1 MTSVFVTIIQNIIN
15 KITPVLF
22 AFVFV
27 STIVPRETCQW
38 SGTRTKLS
46 REEKTK
52 REEEFSGSLYE
63 CLVVTACVLKLHQH
77 CGTLNV
83 SSQYLDV

>member
-1 MTSVFVTIIQNIIN
+1 MTSVFVTIIQNIII

-27 STIVPRETCQW
+27 STIVPRETGQW

-46 REEKTK
+46 REEKNET
-52 REEEFSGSLYE
+52 RGIFWFS
-63 CLVVTACVLKLHQH
+63 V
-77 CGTLNV
+77 
-83 SSQYLDV
+83 